1 MFFKLNLQSV
11 DGESYTRCHQ
21 IIIDN
26 RLDEPPAIT
35 FAQEQI
41 VTAGGRALHI
51 PQPSVGMAFDP
62 QAVIPILDPETG
74 ADTGTSITQA
84 EAYAL
89 LYSAYVAAATATT
102 PAENEED

>member
-1 MFFKLNLQSV
+1 MSFKLNLQSV
-11 DGESYTRCHQ
+11 DGEAYTRCHQ
-21 IIIDN
+21 IVIDN

-51 PQPSVGMAFDP
+51 PQPPVGMAFDA

-74 ADTGTSITQA
+74 ADTGTSVTQA

-89 LYSAYVAAATATT
+89 LYSAYVAAATASA
-102 PAENEED
+102 PENEEE